1 MGRDALV
8 WMETQP
14 ATTPPLGESG
24 HSAARA
30 RSRSSAASSRAF
42 CDDPILTEAHRAR
55 AGTGETRDCA
65 RRAEQTRTEKY
76 TMDDQLLEIEETH
89 KLRREEAAA
98 KLRNLADQLSR
109 HNQVEFV
116 RDGTRYTVRVPDD
129 VELKFEIE
137 IGDSTEI
144 EIEISW

>member
-1 MGRDALV
+1 
-8 WMETQP
+8 
-14 ATTPPLGESG
+14 
-24 HSAARA
+24 
-30 RSRSSAASSRAF
+30 
-42 CDDPILTEAHRAR
+42 
-55 AGTGETRDCA
+55 
-65 RRAEQTRTEKY
+65 
-76 TMDDQLLEIEETH
+76 MDDQLLEIEETH